1 VETGKIDELDTNGD
15 SNNFHSFIGPPIS
28 QGESISITRAFLNN
42 NHTLISIMARIN
54 PSPDWF
60 IGIDS
65 FQLCIEN
72 NWIDTV
78 TVEVIIFNNN
88 AYKFI
93 YIY

>member
-15 SNNFHSFIGPPIS
+15 PNNFHSFIGPPIS
-28 QGESISITRAFLNN
+28 QGDGISITRAFLNN

-65 FQLCIEN
+65 FQLCIKN

-78 TVEVIIFNNN
+78 TVEVITLNNN
-88 AYKFI
+88 LYKFV

>member
-1 VETGKIDELDTNGD
+1 
-15 SNNFHSFIGPPIS
+15 
-28 QGESISITRAFLNN
+28 
-42 NHTLISIMARIN
+42 MARIN

-78 TVEVIIFNNN
+78 TVELDPMDAGTDNSFTFMAANWPTKPQGIVYRITSRYTTHPAENFYYPNLLHLPPIATLTFT
-88 AYKFI
+88 K
-93 YIY
+93 